1 MTRGKSVTERGRTG
15 DRTRSRIRGGI
26 AVAVLAGLLLSACS
40 PASAP
45 GTTPGATAEDTAVST
60 PPATPTATPTQ
71 TAAPTVSTIVMSG
84 SGLLSQT
91 TEGQTVQTAVFAD
104 GPDTAI
110 AFLTTVFGRSPLQTE
125 MTQEEACD
133 APSTH
138 YDWDNALL
146 SVSPVGFTV
155 RFSGPSVAGI
165 ALQSSGGFAVGDNAQ
180 AFFDALPEEQA
191 RDEYDDGSGPF
202 VYDKVAD
209 GAPWGEDGSAFG
221 GVALMQPGGVVK
233 AIVAPDTTRA
243 FYC

>member
-1 MTRGKSVTERGRTG
+1 M
-15 DRTRSRIRGGI
+15 
-26 AVAVLAGLLLSACS
+26 
-40 PASAP
+40 
-45 GTTPGATAEDTAVST
+45 
-60 PPATPTATPTQ
+60 ATPTATATPTQ

-84 SGLLSQT
+84 SRLLSQT
-91 TEGQTVQTAVFAD
+91 TEGQIMQTAVFAD
-104 GPDTAI
+104 GPDPAI
-110 AFLTTVFGRSPLQTE
+110 ALLTTAFGTSPVQTE
-125 MTQEEACD
+125 MTPEEACG

-138 YDWDNALL
+138 YAWADATL
-146 SVSPVGFTV
+146 SVSSVGFTI

-191 RDEYDDGSGPF
+191 RDQYGDGSGPF

-221 GVALMQPGGVVK
+221 GVALLQPGGVVT